1 MKYIFDFDDVL
12 FNNTKQFKEH
22 IYKCL
27 EKAGISRTVA
37 ETYYTEV
44 REKEFSLKNFI
55 STLLKRGKIDKKM
68 EDIYE
73 EIMSECPNFI
83 NNELLDEIERLGKN
97 NCYLVTYG
105 GKEFQQDKLDRSG
118 VSIYFSQTYVVTES
132 KNEIISM
139 ICASHKDEQ
148 VVFFD
153 DKPKFLNDVS
163 LKDCPN
169 LVPIQ
174 YKEDLDFRELVREKT
189 LHNLEMARRR

>member
-118 VSIYFSQTYVVTES
+118 VSIYFSQTYVVT
-132 KNEIISM
+132 
-139 ICASHKDEQ
+139 
-148 VVFFD
+148 
-153 DKPKFLNDVS
+153 FLNDVS

>member
-22 IYKCL
+22 MYKCL

-55 STLLKRGKIDKKM
+55 STLLLRGKVDKKM

-83 NNELLDEIERLGKN
+83 NNELLEEIERLGKN

-105 GKEFQQDKLDRSG
+105 EAEFQQDKLDRSG
-118 VSIYFSQTYVVTES
+118 ISMYFSQTYVVTES
-132 KNEIISM
+132 KKEIISR
-139 ICASHKDEQ
+139 ICEKHKDEQ
-148 VVFFD
+148 VVFID
-153 DKPKFLNDVS
+153 DKPRFLDDVD
-163 LKDCPN
+163 LKDSPN
-169 LVPIQ
+169 LIPVQ
-174 YKEDLDFRELVREKT
+174 YNKDLDFRELVRAKT
-189 LHNLEMARRR
+189 SHNLEMAHRR